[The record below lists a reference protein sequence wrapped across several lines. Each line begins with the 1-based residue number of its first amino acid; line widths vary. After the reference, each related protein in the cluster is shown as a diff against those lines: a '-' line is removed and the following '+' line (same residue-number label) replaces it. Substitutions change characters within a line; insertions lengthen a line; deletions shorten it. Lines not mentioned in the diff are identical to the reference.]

1 MRKFLAPASIAMTMA
16 MSGAALADFGSN
28 TTASSMVR
36 PNVYYEAQNAAYA
49 EPRPDSI
56 APASDIRG
64 YLYSEGSQIA
74 YTPVSPD
81 SVNPDQEL
89 DESVYGIE

>member
-16 MSGAALADFGSN
+16 MSGAAFADIVSN
-28 TTASSMVR
+28 TADSSLVR
-36 PNVYYEAQNAAYA
+36 PNVYYEAQFAAYA
-49 EPRPDSI
+49 EPRPGSI

-81 SVNPDQEL
+81 SVDPDQEL

>member
-1 MRKFLAPASIAMTMA
+1 MRKFLAPASIAMTMTITGVA
-16 MSGAALADFGSN
+16 FADIGSN

-36 PNVYYEAQNAAYA
+36 PNVYYEAQLAAYA

-56 APASDIRG
+56 APASDIRD

-74 YTPVSPD
+74 YTPVSPSSLD
-81 SVNPDQEL
+81 SDDDL
-89 DESVYGIE
+89 DASVYGIE